1 MGVRIL
7 LSLTPLCLNR
17 AVLMW
22 EEAREED
29 GGGNVFV
36 SMKRMTHGLE
46 AQAS

>member
-7 LSLTPLCLNR
+7 LSLTPLCLNQ

-29 GGGNVFV
+29 AGGNVFV
-36 SMKRMTHGLE
+36 SMKCMTHGLE